1 MRLQQMNIAFAAV
14 WISVLAAIGVL
25 ANVTSVVSWTILGAL
40 AVIPPLIVMRLWN
53 APEQSISESIQEAL
67 R

>member
-1 MRLQQMNIAFAAV
+1 MRIQQMKIAFAAV
-14 WISVLAAIGVL
+14 WTCGMAAAGVL
-25 ANVTSVVSWTILGAL
+25 AGVDTIVGWSILAAL
-40 AVIPPLIVMRLWN
+40 AVIPPFIVMRLWR

>member
-1 MRLQQMNIAFAAV
+1 MAA
-14 WISVLAAIGVL
+14 AGVL
-25 ANVTSVVSWTILGAL
+25 AGVDTIVGWSILAAL
-40 AVIPPLIVMRLWN
+40 AVIPPFIVMRLWR